1 MPTVSIALRKPGKDG
16 PSIPAM
22 GFGLMTI
29 AGAHGDR
36 PSTEEQFNILD
47 RALELGNTFWDT
59 SEYETYNA
67 LNKIH
72 LPFIAFTA
80 IT

>member
-1 MPTVSIALRKPGKDG
+1 MSTKSVPLRKLGKDG

-36 PSTEEQFNILD
+36 PSTEEQFRILD

-59 SEYETYNA
+59 AEYGSRQDVFNGNTAYPSQ
-67 LNKIH
+67 H
-72 LPFIAFTA
+72 LL
-80 IT
+80 